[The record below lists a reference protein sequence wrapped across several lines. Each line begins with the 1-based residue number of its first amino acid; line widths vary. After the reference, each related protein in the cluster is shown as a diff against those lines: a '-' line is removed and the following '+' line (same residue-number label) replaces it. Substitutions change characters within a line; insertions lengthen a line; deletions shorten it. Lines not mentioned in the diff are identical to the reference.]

1 MKNYKICFLVL
12 VLLFC
17 FNISCFAGEDKE
29 QPKDREQSIE
39 KADLE
44 KQISYALGYDIF
56 DKLKETFELD
66 PVFFNMGAM
75 DRHEKKPKLTQ
86 EKLKQILVSYQRI
99 ARQKQI
105 ERIKMESKVNRE
117 KGLAFLEENKKKQNV
132 VTLPSGLQYK
142 ITTPGNGPLP
152 KATDTVECH
161 YKGTLIDGTEFD
173 SSYRRGKPA
182 TFQVG
187 GVIQGWVEALQ
198 LMRVG
203 SKWELYIPSELAYGD
218 RGAGSQIQPG
228 AALIFE
234 VELLGIV
241 E

>member
-1 MKNYKICFLVL
+1 MQNYKKCFLVL
-12 VLLFC
+12 IILFL
-17 FNISCFAGEDKE
+17 FNIECFANEEK
-29 QPKDREQSIE
+29 EQSIE

-66 PVFFNMGAM
+66 PAFFMMGAM
-75 DRHEKKPKLTQ
+75 DRHEKQPKLTQ
-86 EKLKQILVSYQRI
+86 EKLEEILMSYQRL
-99 ARQKQI
+99 ARQKQM

-117 KGLAFLEENKKKQNV
+117 EGLKFLDENKKKENV
-132 VTLPSGLQYK
+132 VTLSSGLQYK
-142 ITTPGNGPLP
+142 IMIEGDGPLP

-173 SSYRRGKPA
+173 SSHRRGKPA
-182 TFQVG
+182 AFQVG
-187 GVIQGWVEALQ
+187 GVIQGWIEALQ
-198 LMRVG
+198 MMKVG
-203 SKWELYIPSELAYGD
+203 SKWELYIPPELAYGD
-218 RGAGSQIQPG
+218 RGAGSVIKPG
-228 AALIFE
+228 ATLIFE

>member
-1 MKNYKICFLVL
+1 MQKYKSCFLVL
-12 VLLFC
+12 IILFF
-17 FNISCFAGEDKE
+17 FNIQCFATEEK
-29 QPKDREQSIE
+29 EQSIE

-56 DKLKETFELD
+56 DKLRENFELD
-66 PVFFNMGAM
+66 PVFFIMGAR
-75 DRHEKKPKLTQ
+75 DSHEKQSKLTE
-86 EKLKQILVSYQRI
+86 EKLRQALISYQRL

-117 KGLAFLEENKKKQNV
+117 KGTKFLEENKQKEGV

-142 ITTPGNGPLP
+142 IITEGDGPLP

-161 YKGTLIDGTEFD
+161 YKGTLIDETVFD

-187 GVIQGWVEALQ
+187 GVIQGWIEALQ
-198 LMRVG
+198 MMKVG
-203 SKWELYIPSELAYGD
+203 SKWELVIPPDLAYGD
-218 RGAGSQIQPG
+218 RGAGSLIKPG
-228 AALIFE
+228 STLIFE
-234 VELLGIV
+234 VEVLGIV

>member
-1 MKNYKICFLVL
+1 MQSKKKWVLIFIMVFFVCFECL
-12 VLLFC
+12 
-17 FNISCFAGEDKE
+17 AGEEKQD
-29 QPKDREQSIE
+29 IE

-66 PVFFNMGAM
+66 PEFFKMGAM
-75 DRHEKKPKLTQ
+75 DRQEKQPKLTQ
-86 EKLKQILVSYQRI
+86 EKLEQILMSYQRL

-105 ERIKMESKVNRE
+105 EKMKMESKANRE
-117 KGLAFLEENKKKQNV
+117 KGIMFLEENKKKENV

-142 ITTPGNGPLP
+142 IMKEGKGILP
-152 KATDTVECH
+152 KAADTVECH

-182 TFQVG
+182 TFQVN
-187 GVIQGWVEALQ
+187 GVIQGWIEALQ
-198 LMRVG
+198 MMKVG
-203 SKWELYIPSELAYGD
+203 SKWELVIPPELAYGD
-218 RGAGSQIQPG
+218 RGAGSVIKPG
-228 AALIFE
+228 ATLIFE

>member
-1 MKNYKICFLVL
+1 MCNFKRCLLVL
-12 VLLFC
+12 IILIFSTI
-17 FNISCFAGEDKE
+17 NCFADEKKE
-29 QPKDREQSIE
+29 ESIE

-56 DKLKETFELD
+56 DKLKENFDLD
-66 PVFFNMGAM
+66 LDSFIMGAR
-75 DRHEKKPKLTQ
+75 DNFEKQPKLTE
-86 EKLKQILVSYQRI
+86 EKLKQTLVSYQRI

-105 ERIKMESKVNRE
+105 ERIKIESKENRE
-117 KGLAFLEENKKKQNV
+117 KGLKFLEDNKLKTGIV
-132 VTLPSGLQYK
+132 SLPSGLQYK
-142 ITTPGNGPLP
+142 VIAAGDGALP

-161 YKGTLIDGTEFD
+161 YKGTLIDGTVFD
-173 SSYRRGKPA
+173 SSYQRGKPA

-187 GVIQGWVEALQ
+187 GVIQGWIEALQ
-198 LMRVG
+198 MMKVG

-218 RGAGSQIQPG
+218 RGAG
-228 AALIFE
+228 ALIKPGSTLVFE